1 MTEAQHQAA
10 LFNWAW
16 LVRNRYPELALL
28 YHIPNGGSRN
38 KAEAANLK
46 RQGVKPGVPDLC
58 LPVPRGQY
66 HGLYIELK
74 TEKGRTSTAQDWW
87 IRELNAQGYFTEVC
101 HSWESAVRV
110 IEWYMNLKGE
120 TK

>member
-1 MTEAQHQAA
+1 LTEAQHQTA
-10 LFNWAW
+10 LFNWVW
-16 LVRNRYPELALL
+16 LVRNKYPELALL
-28 YHIPNGGSRN
+28 YHVPNGGSRN
-38 KAEAANLK
+38 KIEAANLK

-101 HSWESAVRV
+101 HGWESAVRV

>member
-1 MTEAQHQAA
+1 MTEAQHQTAVM
-10 LFNWAW
+10 NWAN
-16 LVRNRYPELALL
+16 LSLKRYPELALL
-28 YHIPNGGSRN
+28 HHIPNGGSRN

-101 HSWESAVRV
+101 RGWESAVRV
-110 IEWYMNLKGE
+110 IEWYLKLKGD